1 MPGFIHTLVIE
12 RPFGVDANTDST
24 VDVDEYGQ
32 PVRDFDIDFATIHG
46 LIEPKTDR
54 ELALAS
60 QAGADVG
67 DHTIYMARRDLLSSD
82 RLRAADGTIFQITGI
97 RDFNFGS
104 LAHLAVDA
112 RRIGSV
118 AVELGS

>member
-104 LAHLAVDA
+104 LASP
-112 RRIGSV
+112 RG
-118 AVELGS
+118 